1 MGFIAEDVPE
11 LVANKD
17 RKGLSPM
24 DIVAVLTKVVQRQ
37 QKDIEELKGENE
49 SVKDENEEL
58 KRKLITMESRLDD
71 LEAMYLAISTTLPK
85 EKLVKLDRAI
95 LDEVQK
101 TTQ

>member
-11 LVANKD
+11 LVATKD

-37 QKDIEELKGENE
+37 QKEIEELKDENE
-49 SVKDENEEL
+49 SVKVENEEL
-58 KRKLITMESRLDD
+58 KGKFISMESRLDD

-85 EKLVKLDRAI
+85 EKLVKLEHVI
-95 LDEVQK
+95 SDEVQK
-101 TTQ
+101 TMQ